1 MINLLYDAVQIAT
14 NHKQMGKLSPSDF
27 NKLVNKNIFGLF
39 TQVFSNSRKLHYRKM
54 KFQDTPNYGDEAQYV
69 KQAQEYYITE
79 KAITFNDAKCTVAN
93 QVSDYFLFNSMYS
106 NKANIDKVDLLQ
118 FNQIAKLPDFS
129 TTSCTPICTLNNGI
143 IKVSPS
149 DIVNATLVYFRT
161 PKQAKYT
168 FDVVGEREVF
178 NPSKADF
185 QDVDIHPIMFEA
197 LYIEML
203 SDYGINLKDEFAIQG
218 ATLLKQEEQVNKQ

>member
-14 NHKQMGKLSPSDF
+14 NHKQMGKISPSDF
-27 NKLVNKNIFGLF
+27 NKLVNKNILGLF

-69 KQAQEYYITE
+69 RQAQEYYITE
-79 KAITFNDAKCTVAN
+79 KAITFNDAKCTIAS
-93 QVSDYFLFNSMYS
+93 QVSDYFLYNDLYT
-106 NKANIDKVDLLQ
+106 NKAKVDKVDLTQ
-118 FNQIAKLPDFS
+118 FNQISKLPDFS
-129 TTSCTPICTLNNGI
+129 ATSCTPICTLNGGI

-149 DIVNATLVYFRT
+149 DIVNATLVYFRK

-185 QDVDIHPIMFEA
+185 QDVDIHPVMFEA

-218 ATLLKQEEQVNKQ
+218 ATLLKQEEQANKQ